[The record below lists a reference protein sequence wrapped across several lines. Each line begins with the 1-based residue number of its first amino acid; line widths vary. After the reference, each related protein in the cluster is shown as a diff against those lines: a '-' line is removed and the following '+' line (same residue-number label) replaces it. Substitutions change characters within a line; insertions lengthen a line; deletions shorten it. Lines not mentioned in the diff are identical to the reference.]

1 MDRTC
6 ILNESQISTEDGS
19 TEYDTGKTKITC
31 YYTASLRTWLDQT
44 EWSHN
49 RLFPLSS
56 AAKFVNVVA
65 IWAKI
70 LLLEIGPNFGKSG
83 SWLKVRRRGDFQT
96 SGT

>member
-1 MDRTC
+1 MTKRPNNKLVYAGWSWRYSKYNNKDKRIDRTC

-49 RLFPLSS
+49 T
-56 AAKFVNVVA
+56 V
-65 IWAKI
+65 
-70 LLLEIGPNFGKSG
+70 IGQFLNGENSM
-83 SWLKVRRRGDFQT
+83 LT
-96 SGT
+96 T

>member
-1 MDRTC
+1 MEYTLSIINDRRIDRTC

-49 RLFPLSS
+49 KL
-56 AAKFVNVVA
+56 
-65 IWAKI
+65 I
-70 LLLEIGPNFGKSG
+70 
-83 SWLKVRRRGDFQT
+83 
-96 SGT
+96 